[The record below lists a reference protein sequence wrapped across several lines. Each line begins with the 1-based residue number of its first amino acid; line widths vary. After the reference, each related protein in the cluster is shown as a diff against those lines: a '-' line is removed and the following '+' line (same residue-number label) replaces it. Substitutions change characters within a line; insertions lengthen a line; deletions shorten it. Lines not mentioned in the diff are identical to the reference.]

1 MVPWLWKGL
10 VGVGLFALAHAAF
23 SAAQH
28 HSHARLTE
36 EGYESLPADIVL
48 QTLLAFAVTCYGVVH
63 TAGEF
68 KDRDATSELRSKTFD
83 ALRSRPSFYVFRRRH
98 GRGLSQPSDTTWSS
112 NVSTSSSDI
121 LLKF

>member
-1 MVPWLWKGL
+1 MRWLWKGL

-28 HSHARLTE
+28 HSHTRVTE
-36 EGYESLPADIVL
+36 KGCEPLPTDIVL

-68 KDRDATSELRSKTFD
+68 KDRDATKELKNKTFD
-83 ALRSRPSFYVFRRRH
+83 ALRTRPSFYVFRH
-98 GRGLSQPSDTTWSS
+98 AGRGLFQPSDTTRASDLS
-112 NVSTSSSDI
+112 GSSSDM

>member
-10 VGVGLFALAHAAF
+10 VGIGLVALAHAAF

-28 HSHARLTE
+28 HSHMRLTE
-36 EGYESLPADIVL
+36 KEYDSLPADIVL

-68 KDRDATSELRSKTFD
+68 KDRDATSELENKTLD
-83 ALRSRPSFYVFRRRH
+83 AFRNRPSFYVFH
-98 GRGLSQPSDTTWSS
+98 YSGRGLFRPSDTCSS
-112 NVSTSSSDI
+112 NVSALSPDI
-121 LLKF
+121 RLKF

>member
-68 KDRDATSELRSKTFD
+68 KDRDATSELRKHHGQDNLEEAFNWT
-83 ALRSRPSFYVFRRRH
+83 YGFRGLESMVAEQRH
-98 GRGLSQPSDTTWSS
+98 GVIELLRV
-112 NVSTSSSDI
+112 NVMID
-121 LLKF
+121 K

>member
-10 VGVGLFALAHAAF
+10 IGIGLFALAHAAF

-28 HSHARLTE
+28 HSHAQLTE
-36 EGYESLPADIVL
+36 EGCESLPADIVL

-83 ALRSRPSFYVFRRRH
+83 ALRSRPSFYVFHHRH
-98 GRGLSQPSDTTWSS
+98 GRGLSQTLDTARSS
-112 NVSTSSSDI
+112 NMSTSSSDI